1 MTHDD
6 DIDPDLLRAR
16 CEPLER
22 HMALSCR
29 WLIAT
34 LGPARFHELAAAVF
48 TKTDRDVIRLTR
60 ECVDGI
66 EKEQRQAALAHL
78 LRVAIF
84 SARLYAVRRHVAGQ
98 TTGEEAAALQAWIG
112 HGEIGPIDR
121 GGVN

>member
-1 MTHDD
+1 MTTDP
-6 DIDPDLLRAR
+6 IDPDLLRAR

-22 HMALSCR
+22 HMEASCR
-29 WLIAT
+29 WLVST

-48 TKTDRDVIRLTR
+48 TKTDQDAIRLVR
-60 ECVDGI
+60 ECVQGI
-66 EKEQRQAALAHL
+66 AKEQRQAALAHL
-78 LRVAIF
+78 FRVAVF
-84 SARLYAVRRHVAGQ
+84 TARLGAVRRHVAGE